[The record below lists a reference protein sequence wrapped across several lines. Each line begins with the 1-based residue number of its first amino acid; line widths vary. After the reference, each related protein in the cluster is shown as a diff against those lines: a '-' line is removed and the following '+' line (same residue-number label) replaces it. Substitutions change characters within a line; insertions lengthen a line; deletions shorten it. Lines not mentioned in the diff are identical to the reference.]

1 MKKLIITTA
10 IIITTGAIATSGTKL
25 IKHQDQ
31 KVQAISITNFV
42 NSGKEIASAD

>member
-10 IIITTGAIATSGTKL
+10 IVLTTGAIATSGIKL
-25 IKHQDQ
+25 IKRPDQ
-31 KVQAISITNFV
+31 KVQITAVPNME